1 MSLHDPSLDTLF
13 QALADPTR
21 REMLSRL
28 MDGPKSVTELA
39 EPFEVA
45 LPTVL
50 AHLAKLERSGLVETE
65 KQGRTRICRANPV
78 ALAPAR
84 RWIDDQEALW
94 EGRLD
99 RLDAYVTG
107 LVAQRRQ
114 SPD

>member
-1 MSLHDPSLDTLF
+1 MSQHDPSLDTLF

-21 REMLSRL
+21 RDMLSRL
-28 MDGPKSVTELA
+28 MDGPKTVSELA
-39 EPFEVA
+39 EPFGVA

-50 AHLAKLERSGLVETE
+50 AHLAKLERSGLIATE

-78 ALAPAR
+78 ALTPAR
-84 RWIDDQEALW
+84 RWIDEQQALW

-107 LVAQRRQ
+107 LVAQGRQ
-114 SPD
+114 TPE